1 MFDMQNLSRRSFFK
15 LGAGMLAGAALFDF
29 TNLNHKAFAKGVT
42 SQNFSITPVSI
53 KNLPQATKAIE
64 QSAIVKNAY
73 NYILSS
79 VEKINNLTLR
89 KQTLDL
95 IQNTRPTFM
104 QLYTSSTS
112 ITGVYNELAN
122 KGLVD
127 TSNISPEKLF
137 PALKNNAN
145 PQEFISAPGSGYASH
160 HAYPGGLPTHVAAN
174 LSITE
179 GIINTYKLIFGYT
192 LDTDIVY
199 SAQALHDLAKPWVFQ
214 WNDDGTCFTEY
225 TIAGTG
231 AHHILSLTEAIYRH
245 LPAEEIVAQACAHN
259 HSGSDKDE
267 RDVVNWL
274 KAASVIAQINPVQYG
289 LLDKSGE
296 KIPIPQHQEGYVVH
310 LGDHDWVLSGAAA
323 KNTVL
328 YLQEIAK
335 EDYNFSDKDLHGA
348 LFNHFRNYIGAQ
360 VSFMFLH
367 NLMAQNGLEDVRNL
381 VHQIIIK

>member
-42 SQNFSITPVSI
+42 SQNFSIIPVSI

>member
-1 MFDMQNLSRRSFFK
+1 M
-15 LGAGMLAGAALFDF
+15 
-29 TNLNHKAFAKGVT
+29 
-42 SQNFSITPVSI
+42 
-53 KNLPQATKAIE
+53 
-64 QSAIVKNAY
+64 
-73 NYILSS
+73 
-79 VEKINNLTLR
+79 
-89 KQTLDL
+89 
-95 IQNTRPTFM
+95 
-104 QLYTSSTS
+104 
-112 ITGVYNELAN
+112 
-122 KGLVD
+122 
-127 TSNISPEKLF
+127 
-137 PALKNNAN
+137 
-145 PQEFISAPGSGYASH
+145 
-160 HAYPGGLPTHVAAN
+160 
-174 LSITE
+174 
-179 GIINTYKLIFGYT
+179 IFGYT

-259 HSGSDKDE
+259 HPGSDKDE

-296 KIPIPQHQEGYVVH
+296 KIPTPQHQEGYVVH

-328 YLQEIAK
+328 YLQEVAK

>member
-1 MFDMQNLSRRSFFK
+1 MQNLSRRSFFK

-174 LSITE
+174 LSIIE

>member
-1 MFDMQNLSRRSFFK
+1 MQNLSRRSFFK

>member
-1 MFDMQNLSRRSFFK
+1 MQNLSRRSFFK

-79 VEKINNLTLR
+79 IEKINNLTLR

-296 KIPIPQHQEGYVVH
+296 KIPIPQHQEAYVVH

>member
-145 PQEFISAPGSGYASH
+145 PQEFISAPGSGYSSH

>member
-1 MFDMQNLSRRSFFK
+1 MQNLSRRSFFK

-145 PQEFISAPGSGYASH
+145 PQEFISAPGSGYSSH

>member
-1 MFDMQNLSRRSFFK
+1 MQNLSRRSFFK

-53 KNLPQATKAIE
+53 NNLPQATKAIE

-112 ITGVYNELAN
+112 ITSVYNELAN

-137 PALKNNAN
+137 PALKNNTK
-145 PQEFISAPGSGYASH
+145 PQEFITAPGSGYASH

-174 LSITE
+174 LSITD

-259 HSGSDKDE
+259 HPGSDKDE

-296 KIPIPQHQEGYVVH
+296 KIPTPQHQEGYVVH

-367 NLMAQNGLEDVRNL
+367 NLMAQNGLEDVRNF

>member
-53 KNLPQATKAIE
+53 NHLPQATKAIE
-64 QSAIVKNAY
+64 QSAIIKNAY

-112 ITGVYNELAN
+112 ITSVYNELAN

-137 PALKNNAN
+137 PALKNNAK
-145 PQEFISAPGSGYASH
+145 PQEFITAPGSGYASH

-174 LSITE
+174 LSITD

-259 HSGSDKDE
+259 HPGSDKDE

-296 KIPIPQHQEGYVVH
+296 KIPTPQHQEGYVVH

>member
-1 MFDMQNLSRRSFFK
+1 MQNLSRRSFFK

-145 PQEFISAPGSGYASH
+145 PQEFISAPGSGYSSH

-259 HSGSDKDE
+259 HSASDKDE

>member
-1 MFDMQNLSRRSFFK
+1 MQNLSRRSFFK

-64 QSAIVKNAY
+64 QSAIVKNVY

>member
-1 MFDMQNLSRRSFFK
+1 MQNLSRRSFFK

-259 HSGSDKDE
+259 HPGSDKDE